1 MRIRRH
7 FEPFQDFKITP
18 KVWKW
23 LGIGAGVVLAGYL
36 TAYLVLFPAPFLPG
50 HQPVPR
56 VLGLTVPEAQ
66 AEIQKS
72 KLQVTDGGAEPH
84 PTATAGIVI
93 WQDPPPGVIAP
104 EGTKVVLVSSAG
116 PPKIPVPDVA
126 KLDVGLAQSLVSA
139 AGLVVSQVTD
149 GGAEPHPTATAGIV
163 IWQDPPPGVIAPEGP
178 KVSLVSS
185 AGPPKIPVPDV
196 SNLDATLA
204 QSLVAAAGLVVSQV
218 ESVQAASPTGL
229 AMLTRPPAGTALAPG
244 AGVSIVISRG
254 APTIPIPDLLGMAS
268 ADARTRLETEGL
280 QLGTVTRRRTADA
293 SPGTVVGQRPAAGT
307 LAAPGTVVDV
317 VVARSPQ

>member
-7 FEPFQDFKITP
+7 FEPFQDFKVTP
-18 KVWKW
+18 KFWRW
-23 LGIGAGVVLAGYL
+23 LGIGVGTVLAGYL
-36 TAYLVLFPAPFLPG
+36 TAYLLIFPAPLLPG

-84 PTATAGIVI
+84 PTTPAGIVI
-93 WQDPPPGVIAP
+93 WQDPPPGVVAP
-104 EGTKVVLVSSAG
+104 EGAKVSLVSSAG

-126 KLDVGLAQSLVSA
+126 KLDGGLAQSL
-139 AGLVVSQVTD
+139 
-149 GGAEPHPTATAGIV
+149 I
-163 IWQDPPPGVIAPEGP
+163 
-178 KVSLVSS
+178 
-185 AGPPKIPVPDV
+185 
-196 SNLDATLA
+196 
-204 QSLVAAAGLVVSQV
+204 AAAGLVASQA
-218 ESVQAASPTGL
+218 ESVQADAPTGQ
-229 AMLTRPPAGTALAPG
+229 AMLTRPPAGTALPPG
-244 AGVSIVISRG
+244 ASVTVVISRG
-254 APTIPIPDLLGMAS
+254 APTIPIPDLLGMGS
-268 ADARTRLETEGL
+268 GDARTRLENEGL